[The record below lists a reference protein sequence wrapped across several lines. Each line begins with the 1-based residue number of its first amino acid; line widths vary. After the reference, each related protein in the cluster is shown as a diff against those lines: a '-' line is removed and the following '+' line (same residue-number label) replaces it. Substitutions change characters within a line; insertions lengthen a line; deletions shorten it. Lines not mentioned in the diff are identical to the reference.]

1 LTFSRWRKPVES
13 LEGNGSV
20 RVRGEVAAMVRYR
33 LNVEVEDLVAK
44 DFSGDP
50 KALIKQMQVVSGT
63 IALLEGTIDPPAADR
78 VDASLTLL
86 LEDGRE
92 LDFHI
97 VRWEARDGE
106 YLIQGDSELRFKD
119 R

>member
-1 LTFSRWRKPVES
+1 
-13 LEGNGSV
+13 
-20 RVRGEVAAMVRYR
+20 
-33 LNVEVEDLVAK
+33 
-44 DFSGDP
+44 
-50 KALIKQMQVVSGT
+50 VSGI

-92 LDFHI
+92 LDFRL
-97 VRWEARDGE
+97 VNREARDGE
-106 YLIQGDSELRFKD
+106 YLIQGDGEMRGKD